1 MDDSRETSNIW
12 YTRYKTKDKQKN
24 NAICDGHHC
33 TETNTNR
40 VNMTWTLLQTNT
52 NRVNMTWT
60 LLQTNTNRINM
71 TWTLLQT
78 IGDKDEP
85 NIVLMWTSQHG
96 TNLLECKDT

>member
-12 YTRYKTKDKQKN
+12 YTRYKTKDKQN
-24 NAICDGHHC
+24 HNAICDGHHC
-33 TETNTNR
+33 TE
-40 VNMTWTLLQTNT
+40 TNT

>member
-1 MDDSRETSNIW
+1 MDDSRERDRHEWTILEKLVTFGTQD
-12 YTRYKTKDKQKN
+12 TRRKTNKTKKKH

-33 TETNTNR
+33 TETNTHR

-52 NRVNMTWT
+52 NRV
-60 LLQTNTNRINM
+60 NM